1 MHSIKRFAPTLTVVI
16 GLLALLYHGAIP
28 QPADYHAFADT
39 RGLLF
44 LPNAL
49 DVLSNIGF
57 LLVGVWGLWSL
68 KSIPYN
74 PVSSITRSAYFA
86 FMVALMLTAFGSG
99 YYHLAPDNARLVWDR
114 LPIGLACGA
123 LLVGGF
129 AENHRQTSKFA
140 LPVMLL
146 VAVVSVIWWAVS
158 ERLSVGDLRAYLALQ
173 AAPLILIPLWQ
184 WASGKPT
191 RDRAAFGCAVLL
203 YVLAK
208 IAELNDAQLHAL
220 LGLVSGHT
228 LKHILASL
236 AALVLT
242 AEMLR
247 KLRTPRIAVQ

>member
-1 MHSIKRFAPTLTVVI
+1 MQPIKRIAPTLIVI
-16 GLLALLYHGAIP
+16 LGLAALLYHGPIA

-39 RGLLF
+39 RSLLS

-49 DVLSNIGF
+49 DVLSNVGF
-57 LLVGVWGLWSL
+57 LLAGAWGLWSL
-68 KSIPYN
+68 KSIPDN
-74 PVSSITRSAYFA
+74 LASSITRPAYFA
-86 FMVALMLTAFGSG
+86 FMVALMLTALGSG

-114 LPIGLACGA
+114 LPIALACAA

-129 AENHRQTSKFA
+129 AETHRQVHKFA

-158 ERLSVGDLRAYLALQ
+158 ERLGVGDLRPYLALQ

-184 WASGKPT
+184 WANGKPT

-203 YVLAK
+203 YVFAK
-208 IAELNDAQLHAL
+208 LAELNDAQLHAL

-247 KLRTPRIAVQ
+247 KLQNPQPAAR

>member
-1 MHSIKRFAPTLTVVI
+1 MHPIKRFAPTLTVVI
-16 GLLALLYHGAIP
+16 GLLALLYYGPIP

-49 DVLSNIGF
+49 DVLSNVGF
-57 LLVGVWGLWSL
+57 LLLGVWGLWSL
-68 KSIPYN
+68 NSIPDTLC
-74 PVSSITRSAYFA
+74 SSIARSAYFA
-86 FMVALMLTAFGSG
+86 FMVALILTAFGSG

-114 LPIGLACGA
+114 LPIALACGA
-123 LLVGGF
+123 LLVGGY
-129 AENHRQTSKFA
+129 AETHGQPHKSA

-158 ERLSVGDLRAYLALQ
+158 ERLGVGDLRPYLALQ

-184 WASGKPT
+184 WASDKPT
-191 RDRAAFGCAVLL
+191 KDRAAFGYAVLL
-203 YVLAK
+203 YVFAK
-208 IAELNDAQLHAL
+208 LAELNDAQLHAL
-220 LGLVSGHT
+220 LGWVSGHT
-228 LKHILASL
+228 LKHILASV

-247 KLRTPRIAVQ
+247 KLRLPAH